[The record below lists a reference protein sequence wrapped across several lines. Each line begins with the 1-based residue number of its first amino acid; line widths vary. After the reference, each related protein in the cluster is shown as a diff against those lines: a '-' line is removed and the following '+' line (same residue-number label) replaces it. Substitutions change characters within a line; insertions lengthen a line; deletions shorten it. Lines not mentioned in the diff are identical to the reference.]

1 MKRIGT
7 RIAFQ
12 LHETVTMAS
21 MLFNAETWTLNMTA
35 KKVNDRAEMYAWKKM
50 LGLPKTTPT
59 AGVVVTVGL
68 LFASIRVEK
77 KQLLNL
83 QKVLKRDSQHWT
95 RVTLFAIKEQNVG
108 WAKQIM
114 ELLAN
119 WNLERDW
126 QAIQE
131 KTAREWKVEVEEA
144 AELMNKNKLL
154 Q

>member
-1 MKRIGT
+1 
-7 RIAFQ
+7 
-12 LHETVTMAS
+12 
-21 MLFNAETWTLNMTA
+21 
-35 KKVNDRAEMYAWKKM
+35 
-50 LGLPKTTPT
+50 
-59 AGVVVTVGL
+59 
-68 LFASIRVEK
+68 
-77 KQLLNL
+77 
-83 QKVLKRDSQHWT
+83 
-95 RVTLFAIKEQNVG
+95 
-108 WAKQIM
+108 M

>member
-1 MKRIGT
+1 MTYPSVVQHQKLPLIPNFHDFLTKPHG
-7 RIAFQ
+7 
-12 LHETVTMAS
+12 ETLRHYT
-21 MLFNAETWTLNMTA
+21 
-35 KKVNDRAEMYAWKKM
+35 
-50 LGLPKTTPT
+50 
-59 AGVVVTVGL
+59 
-68 LFASIRVEK
+68 I
-77 KQLLNL
+77 
-83 QKVLKRDSQHWT
+83 
-95 RVTLFAIKEQNVG
+95 G